1 MIKHL
6 ILFQG
11 SALKAFILSRQRY
24 STRVGKSN
32 DKITRLHSNV
42 GANDLIKVDFQ
53 ALKIC

>member
-53 ALKIC
+53 ALKIR